1 MIEDAAWENIDVIK
15 DKNKQE
21 LALIIN
27 AGIKSK
33 SELIEKQSEFK
44 DFKASKD
51 QLKNDTIELQTKLNE
66 LISLYN
72 ELK

>member
-15 DKNKQE
+15 DKNKQD

>member
-15 DKNKQE
+15 DKNKQD

-51 QLKNDTIELQTKLNE
+51 
-66 LISLYN
+66 
-72 ELK
+72 